1 MADNDSNVNTTGA
14 DKEQQKA
21 EKQAKN
27 QNTNQ
32 VEKQTKNVKRI
43 KKITGLITKFPII
56 IQILIAVLIFLICW
70 GIIGFFTTL
79 PGTYIESIK
88 EFGQTLW
95 AGIIGSFTGEGV
107 TASVTE
113 EDQIALAQKLQDM
126 GYDVVGYGF
135 ADASYEYDNEDN
147 ADEIDGVT
155 NSKIIG
161 ISTLSDNRNYLQA
174 YIAQS
179 EATYVL
185 SNWNVI
191 GAIKA
196 GGLLGVAD
204 WLLGTNF
211 VPDSE
216 VQAFSEGLINITNI
230 SGDKENALYTPEE
243 YRQAMTKI
251 GLSVDID
258 RENKTMKITSSRTG
272 GVLVPNTKYYFDL
285 SNWTSLYGKP
295 LELFLSLHLGTMMPD
310 LAYEFATSEAF
321 NTKVN
326 IELQEVQSTFKVIYR
341 KSDNT
346 EITQEDIER
355 IYLSLICNLDDS
367 EINRF
372 ADAGK
377 LDDAFKAILESIT
390 KIRDDY
396 FSVTDNGTVDITIS
410 PEETSTSL
418 GFSLTDIE
426 EQILGQAISVSH
438 NVKVIFSREPA
449 SDYLGSDEEV
459 VQYRTEDFD
468 KYIKINSIDNQAEA
482 QVIESSL
489 ANTSLAGITA
499 EQLSDLG
506 DLIIEGMEEAT
517 TYLPRIESI
526 TKHWFY
532 NTINY
537 EYGTAGKA
545 KKKVQFTTEDE
556 ESSLSEDN
564 LNGASIIL
572 DTTFTNASGVF
583 YQLAE
588 PEVTGPNDA
597 VKTLF
602 KGGTVT
608 IDGETYEFPGEYYR
622 YDGTRFTAEKIAN
635 AKAYD
640 EGKSSYTFQGK
651 TVSEVHNP
659 NEAGEWEIYKQPVTF
674 TTEDENGNKS
684 YNDAFT
690 AFSIL
695 ENVHSL
701 EAETV
706 YRLFKELVIELQ
718 YFTREDFMKPL
729 TQVLLW
735 PVERIGSDTEEGDE
749 AVDSVTNG
757 IYKEVNQYGLF
768 LDNGVAV
775 NSGDTIIAPGDATVE
790 SVSGDSI
797 TIKFKTISD
806 GNAQALKEKFGSD
819 YFDVDRDI
827 VLDMEMTITG
837 VSPTVST
844 GQTVTAGSKIGT
856 ATSDDMRILMYNIDR
871 SLVEDIET
879 YMYPTYKGTSLG
891 IFETIGEGE

>member
-1 MADNDSNVNTTGA
+1 MEDNDSNINTTGA

-21 EKQAKN
+21 KKQAKD

-56 IQILIAVLIFLICW
+56 IQVLIIVLIFLICW
-70 GIIGFFTTL
+70 GLIGFFTTL
-79 PGTYIESIK
+79 PGTYIENIK
-88 EFGQTLW
+88 EFGQKFWNGL
-95 AGIIGSFTGEGV
+95 IRYYSDSIV
-107 TASVTE
+107 TDSVTE
-113 EDQIALAQKLQDM
+113 QDQIELAQRLQDM

-135 ADASYEYDNEDN
+135 ADASYEYDNEEN
-147 ADEIDGVT
+147 ADSIDGIT
-155 NSKIIG
+155 NSKIVG

-174 YIAQS
+174 YIAQN

-185 SNWNVI
+185 ANWNVM
-191 GAIKA
+191 GAIKSGPA
-196 GGLLGVAD
+196 GWLD
-204 WLLGTNF
+204 WLIGTDI

-216 VQAFSEGLINITNI
+216 IQAFSEGLLNITTLSLNN
-230 SGDKENALYTPEE
+230 ERYEPEE
-243 YRQAMTKI
+243 FRELQGRMGI
-251 GLSVDID
+251 NVDVD
-258 RENKTMKITSSRTG
+258 RENKILKITSLRTG
-272 GVLVPNTKYYFDL
+272 ANTKYYFDL

-310 LAYEFATSEAF
+310 LAYEFATSGAF

-326 IELQEVQSTFKVIYR
+326 IALQEVQSTFKVIYR
-341 KSDNT
+341 KEDNT
-346 EITQEDIER
+346 EITQEDIEKV
-355 IYLSLICNLDDS
+355 YLKSVCSMND
-367 EINRF
+367 EQINRF
-372 ADAGK
+372 VDAGK
-377 LDDAFKAILESIT
+377 LDEAFKEILNSINT
-390 KIRDDY
+390 FRVDY
-396 FSVTDNGTVDITIS
+396 LNIQDNGTID
-410 PEETSTSL
+410 ETKESGTHS
-418 GFSLTDIE
+418 GFNLTQVE
-426 EQILGQAISVSH
+426 KEVLGQEYSK
-438 NVKVIFSREPA
+438 VKDVKIRKIEFNTQKSENEVK
-449 SDYLGSDEEV
+449 EEKKDID
-459 VQYRTEDFD
+459 R
-468 KYIKINSIDNQAEA
+468 YIKIVNTEDSSEKASLQNYLSSSIL
-482 QVIESSL
+482 S
-489 ANTSLAGITA
+489 GITT

-506 DLIIEGMEEAT
+506 DLILEGMEEAT

-545 KKKVQFTTEDE
+545 KKKVEFTTDDE
-556 ESSLSEDN
+556 ESSLSKEN

-572 DTTFTNASGVF
+572 DTTYTNASGVF

-597 VKTLF
+597 IKTLF

-608 IDGETYEFPGEYYR
+608 VDGETYNFTGEYYR
-622 YDGTRFTAEKIAN
+622 YDGTRLTAQKIAN
-635 AKAYD
+635 AKAFD

-651 TVSEVHNP
+651 TIDKVYNP
-659 NEAGEWEIYKQPVTF
+659 NEAGEWEIHKQKVTF
-674 TTEDENGNKS
+674 ATEDENGNKS

-690 AFSIL
+690 AFAIL

-735 PVERIGSDTEEGDE
+735 PVERIGSDTEEGDN

-797 TIKFKTISD
+797 TLKFKTISD

-819 YFDVDRDI
+819 YFDVEKNI
-827 VLDMEMTITG
+827 ALDMEMTITG
-837 VSPTVST
+837 VNSTVSA
-844 GQTVTAGSKIGT
+844 GQTVTAGSQIGT
-856 ATSDDMRILMYNIDR
+856 ATSDDMRIIMYNIDK
-871 SLVEDIET
+871 SMVEDIET
-879 YMYPTYKGTSLG
+879 YMYPTYKGTSQG

>member
-1 MADNDSNVNTTGA
+1 MEDNDSNINTTGA

-21 EKQAKN
+21 KKQAKN

-32 VEKQTKNVKRI
+32 VEKQAKNVKRI

-56 IQILIAVLIFLICW
+56 IQVLIIVLIFLICW
-70 GIIGFFTTL
+70 GLIGFFTTL

-95 AGIIGSFTGEGV
+95 SGIIGSFTGKGV

-113 EDQIALAQKLQDM
+113 EDQIELAQKLQDM

-135 ADASYEYDNEDN
+135 ADASYEYDNEEN
-147 ADEIDGVT
+147 ADSIDGVT

-179 EATYVL
+179 EAAYVL
-185 SNWNVI
+185 ANWNVV

-196 GGLLGVAD
+196 GGILGVAD

-216 VQAFSEGLINITNI
+216 VQAFSEGLLNITNI
-230 SGDKENALYTPEE
+230 TGNGASTSYTPEE
-243 YRQAMTKI
+243 YRDAMMEL

-258 RENKTMKITSSRTG
+258 RENKTMKIVSSRTG
-272 GVLVPNTKYYFDL
+272 GILVPNTKYYFDL

-310 LAYEFATSEAF
+310 LAYEFATSGAF

-326 IELQEVQSTFKVIYR
+326 IELQEVESTFKVIYR
-341 KSDNT
+341 KEDNT
-346 EITQEDIER
+346 EITQEDIEK
-355 IYLSLICNLDDS
+355 IYLKLIYNLDD
-367 EINRF
+367 EQINRF
-372 ADAGK
+372 VDAGK
-377 LDDAFKAILESIT
+377 LDEAFKEISESIT
-390 KIRDDY
+390 NVRDDY
-396 FSVTDNGTVDITIS
+396 FSVTDNSTVDITIS
-410 PEETSTSL
+410 PEDTTTSS

-426 EQILGQAISVSH
+426 EKILGQATSVSH
-438 NVKVIFSREPA
+438 NVKVIFSRKPA
-449 SDYLGSDEEV
+449 SNYLGSDQEV

-468 KYIKINSIDNQAEA
+468 KYIKIRDINNQDEA
-482 QVIESSL
+482 QAVQAGL
-489 ANTSLAGITA
+489 ANTSLSGITA
-499 EQLSDLG
+499 EQLDELG
-506 DLIIEGMEEAT
+506 DLILEGMEEAT
-517 TYLPRIESI
+517 SYLPRIESI

-545 KKKVQFTTEDE
+545 KKKVEFTTEDE
-556 ESSLSEDN
+556 DSSLSQEN

-572 DTTFTNASGVF
+572 DTTYTNASGVF

-597 VKTLF
+597 IKTLF

-608 IDGETYEFPGEYYR
+608 VDGETYNFPGEYYR
-622 YDGTRFTAEKIAN
+622 YDGTRLTAQKIAN
-635 AKAYD
+635 AKAFD

-651 TVSEVHNP
+651 TIDKVYNP
-659 NEAGEWEIYKQPVTF
+659 NEAGEWEIHKQKVTF
-674 TTEDENGNKS
+674 ATEDENGNKS

-690 AFSIL
+690 AFAIL

-735 PVERIGSDTEEGDE
+735 PVERVGSDTEEGDN

-790 SVSGDSI
+790 SVNGDSI
-797 TIKFKTISD
+797 TLKFKTISD

-837 VSPTVST
+837 VNSTVSA
-844 GQTVTAGSKIGT
+844 GQTVTAGSQIGT
-856 ATSDDMRILMYNIDR
+856 ATSDDMRIIMYNIDK
-871 SLVEDIET
+871 SMVEDIET
-879 YMYPTYKGTSLG
+879 YMYPTYKGTSQG

>member
-1 MADNDSNVNTTGA
+1 MAENDSNIHTTGA
-14 DKEQQKA
+14 DKEQSNA
-21 EKQAKN
+21 AKEAKKK
-27 QNTNQ
+27 NTNQ
-32 VEKQTKNVKRI
+32 VDKQIKNVKRI
-43 KKITGLITKFPII
+43 KKAKDIITKYPII
-56 IQILIAVLIFLICW
+56 IKVLIAVLIFLVCW
-70 GIIGFFTTL
+70 GIIGFFITL

-113 EDQIALAQKLQDM
+113 QDQIELAQKLQDM

-135 ADASYEYDNEDN
+135 ADASYEYDNEEN
-147 ADEIDGVT
+147 ADEIDGFT
-155 NSKIIG
+155 NSKITG

-185 SNWNVI
+185 ANWNVL
-191 GAIKA
+191 GAIKSGGIA
-196 GGLLGVAD
+196 GLAD

-216 VQAFSEGLINITNI
+216 VQAFSEGMINITKVT
-230 SGDKENALYTPEE
+230 GDSSNTLYTPEE
-243 YRQAMTKI
+243 YREAMKQL
-251 GLSVDID
+251 GLSVEID
-258 RENKTMKITSSRTG
+258 RENKIMKIASFRTG
-272 GVLVPNTKYYFDL
+272 GILFPSTKYYFDL

-326 IELQEVQSTFKVIYR
+326 INLQEVQSTFKVIYR
-341 KSDNT
+341 KQDNT
-346 EITQEDIER
+346 EISQEEIEK
-355 IYLSLICNLDDS
+355 IYLNLICNLDNE

-372 ADAGK
+372 TEAGK
-377 LDDAFKAILESIT
+377 LDEAFEKILKSISY
-390 KIRDDY
+390 IRDDY
-396 FSVTDNGTVDITIS
+396 FDVTDYSTVDLTI
-410 PEETSTSL
+410 ENYSTSL
-418 GFSLTDIE
+418 GFNLTKVE
-426 EQILGQAISVSH
+426 EEILGKAININH
-438 NVKVIFSREPA
+438 NVTIIKARDNININPGPQYNDE
-449 SDYLGSDEEV
+449 DYSIES
-459 VQYRTEDFD
+459 FD
-468 KYIKINSIDNQAEA
+468 KYIKIKDINNQYDKQNVQEG
-482 QVIESSL
+482 L
-489 ANTSLAGITA
+489 KNTSLSGITV
-499 EQLSDLG
+499 EQLSELG
-506 DLIIEGMEEAT
+506 DLIIEGMKEAT
-517 TYLPRIESI
+517 SYLPRIESI
-526 TKHWFY
+526 TKHWYY
-532 NTINY
+532 NDINY
-537 EYGTAGKA
+537 IYGTAGKA
-545 KKKVQFTTEDE
+545 KKKIPFTIEDE
-556 ESSLSEDN
+556 ENVLSETN

-572 DTTFTNASGVF
+572 DTTYTNASGVF

-588 PEVTGPNDA
+588 PVITGPNDA
-597 VKTLF
+597 IKTLF

-608 IDGETYEFPGEYYR
+608 IDGNTYEFPGEYYR
-622 YDGTRFTAEKIAN
+622 YDGTRLTAKKIAN

-651 TVSEVHNP
+651 LVEEVHNP
-659 NEAGEWEIYKQPVTF
+659 NEEGEWEIYKQPVTF
-674 TTEDENGNKS
+674 ATEDENGNKS

-718 YFTREDFMKPL
+718 YFSREDFMKPL
-729 TQVLLW
+729 KQVLLW
-735 PVERIGSDTEEGDE
+735 PVERVGSDTEEGDN

-768 LDNGVAV
+768 LDNGTAV
-775 NSGDTIIAPGDATVE
+775 NSGDKIIAPGDATVK
-790 SVSGDSI
+790 SVSADSI
-797 TIKFKTISD
+797 TLKFKTISD

-819 YFDVDRDI
+819 YFDVERDI

-837 VSPTVST
+837 VNPTVSV

-856 ATSDDMRILMYNIDR
+856 ATSDDMRILMYNVDKSI
-871 SLVEDIET
+871 VEDIET
-879 YMYPTYKGTSLG
+879 YMYPTYKGTSVG